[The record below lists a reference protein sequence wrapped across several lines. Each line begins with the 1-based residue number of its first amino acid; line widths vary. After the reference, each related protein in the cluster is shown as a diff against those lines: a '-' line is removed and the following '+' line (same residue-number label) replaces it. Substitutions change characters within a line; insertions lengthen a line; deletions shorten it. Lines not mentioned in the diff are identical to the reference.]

1 MIIKADE
8 TPVIKRGDGVETTPL
23 VGKERCGAVN
33 FTSGLTKFP
42 PGKKIPM
49 HSHNCD
55 EQVTLLEGLAELE
68 TGGVRTVL
76 KPYDSTYIVAD
87 EPHRFINVGDR
98 PMTIMWVYGSDSVT
112 RTFTETGE
120 NRGTPFQQGRH
131 ESGFALGS
139 SRVHST
145 SRNPIRPQRLSTG
158 R

>member
-1 MIIKADE
+1 MAKREVKDMARTIIIKVDE

-42 PGKKIPM
+42 TGKRIPM

-68 TGGVRTVL
+68 AGGMRTVL

-87 EPHRFINVGDR
+87 EPHRFINTGDG
-98 PMTIMWVYGSDSVT
+98 PMTIMWVYGTDRVT

-120 NRGTPFQQGRH
+120 TVEH
-131 ESGFALGS
+131 LS
-139 SRVHST
+139 SKDVMTQNS
-145 SRNPIRPQRLSTG
+145 Q
-158 R
+158 